1 MHELDTEL
9 IVAIAASV
17 VLWGVFSARLEVF
30 NVSAPIAFV
39 VAGLVLANR
48 PLSAVDV
55 HVRSESL
62 RTLAEVT
69 LALLLFSDAARVN
82 LRVLRH
88 DARVPLRLLLIGLPL
103 TIALGTAI
111 AVLLFPDLDP
121 WAAAVIA
128 AAVAPTDAALGAQ
141 VVGDRRVPQRI
152 RRVLNVESG
161 LNDGIATPF
170 VSFFIAGAV
179 ADTVAHSTASLD
191 GALGEL
197 GIGVLVGAA
206 VGLGGGLLVTFSTSR
221 GWASPSYRGIGAL
234 ALALVAYAL
243 AIELGGNGFIAA
255 FIGGLAIG
263 SVLPEREQK
272 TTLDFDAQ
280 AGELLSLVVW
290 FLFGTALVT
299 ALDGATWRTAVFAI
313 LALTVVRMV
322 PVAIALIGSRLTPMT
337 VAFIGWFGPRGLA
350 SVVFG
355 LIAFDSLH
363 GSEAKGVLAAVALTV
378 LLSVV
383 AHGLTASP
391 LASRYGDRI
400 AALARNA
407 AERVPVPA
415 LAPRPRSIR
424 RASRATSITELDE

>member
-1 MHELDTEL
+1 MHGLDTEL
-9 IVAIAASV
+9 IVAVAASV
-17 VLWGVFSARLEVF
+17 VLWGIFSARLEAL

-39 VAGLVLANR
+39 VLGLVLANR

-62 RTLAEVT
+62 RSLAEVT

-82 LRVLRH
+82 LRVLRR
-88 DARVPLRLLLIGLPL
+88 DSGVPLRLLVIGLPL

-121 WAAAVIA
+121 WTAAVIA
-128 AAVAPTDAALGAQ
+128 ATVAPTDAALGAQ
-141 VVGDRRVPQRI
+141 VVEDPHVPRRI

-197 GIGVLVGAA
+197 GIGVLVGVA
-206 VGLGGGLLVTFSTSR
+206 VGLGGGLLVTFSTRR
-221 GWASPSYRGIGAL
+221 GWASPAYRGIGAL
-234 ALALVAYAL
+234 ALALLAYSMS
-243 AIELGGNGFIAA
+243 IELGGNGFIAA
-255 FIGGLAIG
+255 FVGGLAIG
-263 SVLPEREQK
+263 TVLPDREQK
-272 TTLDFDAQ
+272 ETLDFDAQ

-290 FLFGTALVT
+290 FLFGSALVN
-299 ALDGATWRTAVFAI
+299 ALDATTWQTAVFAV
-313 LALTVVRMV
+313 LALTVVRMA
-322 PVAIALIGSRLTPMT
+322 PVAVALVGSRLTPMT

-355 LIAFDSLH
+355 SDRLR
-363 GSEAKGVLAAVALTV
+363 LAA
-378 LLSVV
+378 
-383 AHGLTASP
+383 
-391 LASRYGDRI
+391 
-400 AALARNA
+400 
-407 AERVPVPA
+407 
-415 LAPRPRSIR
+415 RPRSQDRPRRRRADRALERGCARHHRVTVRAPIR
-424 RASRATSITELDE
+424 RSHHCTRPQR

>member
-1 MHELDTEL
+1 VHGLDTEL
-9 IVAIAASV
+9 IVAVAASV
-17 VLWGVFSARLEVF
+17 VLWGVFSARLEAL

-39 VAGLVLANR
+39 VVGLVLANR
-48 PLSAVDV
+48 PVSAVNV
-55 HVRSESL
+55 HVHSETLRS
-62 RTLAEVT
+62 LAEVT

-88 DARVPLRLLLIGLPL
+88 DAGVPLRLLLIGLPL

-121 WAAAVIA
+121 WTAAVIA
-128 AAVAPTDAALGAQ
+128 ATVAPTDAALGAQ
-141 VVGDRRVPQRI
+141 VVEDRHVPQRI

-197 GIGVLVGAA
+197 GIGALVGAT
-206 VGLGGGLLVTFSTSR
+206 VGLGGGVLVTFSTRR

-243 AIELGGNGFIAA
+243 SIELGGNGFIAA
-255 FIGGLAIG
+255 FVGGLAIG
-263 SVLPEREQK
+263 TVLPDRERKE
-272 TTLDFDAQ
+272 TLDFDAQ

-299 ALDGATWRTAVFAI
+299 ALDATTWHTAAFAI
-313 LALTVVRMV
+313 LALTVVRMA
-322 PVAIALIGSRLTPMT
+322 PVAVALVGSRLTPMT

-363 GSEAKGVLAAVALTV
+363 GSEAKSVLAAVTLTV

-391 LASRYGDRI
+391 LASRYGDHI
-400 AALARNA
+400 NALARSA
-407 AERVPVPA
+407 AERAPVPA
-415 LAPRPRSIR
+415 LAARPRSIR
-424 RASRATSITELDE
+424 RASRATAITELDE